1 VDQTTQTQDASA
13 PAEPAPGSVAGPS
26 PGPAAGPPP
35 PSVPDDLAPLG
46 LVVGDRVRWRDRR
59 SSRWREG
66 RVLGRER
73 DGSVGVRDGRGA
85 SRALLPDRLEVRD
98 RGPRGGVVWEPVPE
112 RAARTEQ
119 LGLWQTEKP
128 AADGRAD

>member
-1 VDQTTQTQDASA
+1 VDRTTQTEVAGA
-13 PAEPAPGSVAGPS
+13 PAGTS
-26 PGPAAGPPP
+26 PGPGAVATTAPAPAP
-35 PSVPDDLAPLG
+35 APDDLAPLG
-46 LVVGDRVRWRDRR
+46 LAPGDRVRWRDRR

-85 SRALLPDRLEVRD
+85 SRALRPDRLEVRD

-119 LGLWQTEKP
+119 LGLWQPARP
-128 AADGRAD
+128 AADGRPTR

>member
-1 VDQTTQTQDASA
+1 VEETTQT
-13 PAEPAPGSVAGPS
+13 EGGPAP
-26 PGPAAGPPP
+26 
-35 PSVPDDLAPLG
+35 DLTLLG
-46 LVVGDRVRWRDRR
+46 LVAGDRVRWRDHR

-85 SRALLPDRLEVRD
+85 SRALRPERLEVRD
-98 RGPRGGVVWEPVPE
+98 RGPRGGVVWEPVPD

-119 LGLWQTEKP
+119 LGLWEPETAPEARP
-128 AADGRAD
+128 R

>member
-1 VDQTTQTQDASA
+1 MEQTTQTHDAGAPATDPAATAPSA
-13 PAEPAPGSVAGPS
+13 PE
-26 PGPAAGPPP
+26 PPP
-35 PSVPDDLAPLG
+35 DPLATLG
-46 LVVGDRVRWRDRR
+46 LAVGDRVRWRDRR

-119 LGLWQTEKP
+119 LGLWQPDEP
-128 AADGRAD
+128 AADGRVN